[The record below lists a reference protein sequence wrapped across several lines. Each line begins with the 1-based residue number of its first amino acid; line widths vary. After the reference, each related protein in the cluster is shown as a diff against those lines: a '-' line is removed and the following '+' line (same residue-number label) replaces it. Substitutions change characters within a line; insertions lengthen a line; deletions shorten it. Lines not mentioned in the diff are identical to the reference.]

1 VKLFATPTHRN
12 RTVVRV
18 ALLVGLFAGVTLAV
32 RAVAPDL
39 LDPLALRT
47 FVLGF
52 GSLAPVVFVLL
63 QATQVVVA
71 PVPGQ
76 LVGLVGGYLFGPIR
90 GTAFSLLGV
99 ALGSTVVFVLSR
111 RYGRPY
117 VERMIVPETVAE
129 FDEFVESAGLP
140 GLFLVFLIPGL
151 PDERVPRCGSS
162 VRCRSSRSSAISPG
176 IGSSPDCAGRE
187 RSEPREAY
195 APRPSFSSSR
205 HASSAVDSTMPRRS
219 ISASTSSS
227 RPGWA
232 ISISMRW
239 RSWYSAR

>member
-12 RTVVRV
+12 RAVVRV
-18 ALLVGLFAGVTLAV
+18 ALLVGLLAGATLAV
-32 RAVAPDL
+32 RTVAPEL
-39 LDPLALRT
+39 LDPRALRA

-63 QATQVVVA
+63 QAAQVVVA

-117 VERMIVPETVAE
+117 VERLIVPETVAE
-129 FDEFVESAGLP
+129 FDEFVDSAGLP

-151 PDERVPRCGSS
+151 PDDAICFLAGLTRIPIRRLVVVAVVGRAPGFLLVAVAGSDLATGRAGPALWLLGVVSVLSLFGYLYRDRIVAGLRRVR
-162 VRCRSSRSSAISPG
+162 A
-176 IGSSPDCAGRE
+176 E
-187 RSEPREAY
+187 
-195 APRPSFSSSR
+195 
-205 HASSAVDSTMPRRS
+205 
-219 ISASTSSS
+219 
-227 RPGWA
+227 
-232 ISISMRW
+232 
-239 RSWYSAR
+239 